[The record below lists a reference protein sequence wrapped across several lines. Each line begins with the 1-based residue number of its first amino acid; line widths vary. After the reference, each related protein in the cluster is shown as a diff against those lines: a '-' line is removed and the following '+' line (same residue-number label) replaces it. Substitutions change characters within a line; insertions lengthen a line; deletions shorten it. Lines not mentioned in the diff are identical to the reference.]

1 MAIFGKKGREDIH
14 FAASPQETMGF
25 SKEGDLLMLT
35 SVQNYLIKKYTFNA
49 LDQVNDIK
57 RQLLGRRILIINTKE
72 LFENENIPRN
82 DLKRAIDEIRLFLV
96 ENGGSMGRLGESTL
110 IITPNSQVKISN

>member
-57 RQLLGRRILIINTKE
+57 RQLLGRRILIINTKD
-72 LFENENIPRN
+72 LFKNENIPRN
-82 DLKRAIDEIRLFLV
+82 DLKRAIDEIRLFLA

>member
-1 MAIFGKKGREDIH
+1 MTIFGKKGREDIH

-25 SKEGDLLMLT
+25 SKEGDLMMLT
-35 SVQNYLIKKYTFNA
+35 TVQNYLIKKYTFNT
-49 LDQVNDIK
+49 LDQVKDIK

-82 DLKRAIDEIRLFLV
+82 DLKRAIEEIRAFLV
-96 ENGGSMGRLGESTL
+96 ENGGSMGRLGEQYL